1 MPYFSQVY
9 YIYRNGGILK
19 GLAIKGL
26 KNTIFTVCCEEDIS
40 IGHVDDSLFISFLL
54 SDLQLLSA
62 DTPVYTAKE
71 KKAECGNRAVT
82 TSLMHIHSL

>member
-1 MPYFSQVY
+1 MLYFSQVY
-9 YIYRNGGILK
+9 YIHHNGGILK
-19 GLAIKGL
+19 GLD
-26 KNTIFTVCCEEDIS
+26 TIITVCCEEDIS